1 MVQIEGNRMISQSL
15 KDIRLWDLENANC
28 VLSIPTS
35 TYSAESGRCFQFQ
48 GTHTHTHT
56 HNTTHVLNRPL
67 TTTVGRAGN
76 RLVSGSDIG
85 SIHEWDLR
93 TGKLVSTTEYLA
105 GRTARALAATRIF
118 FSFFFSFLFFSFC
131 SALPRDDP
139 IWCLQWH
146 GDRLIVLFSS
156 LLFLSPPAM

>member
-1 MVQIEGNRMISQSL
+1 MMQIEGNRMISQSL

-48 GTHTHTHT
+48 GARTHTHAHT
-56 HNTTHVLNRPL
+56 ILNRPL
-67 TTTVGRAGN
+67 TITFGREGD

-93 TGKLVSTTEYLA
+93 TGKLVSTIEYLA
-105 GRTARALAATRIF
+105 GHNARARA
-118 FSFFFSFLFFSFC
+118 
-131 SALPRDDP
+131 PR
-139 IWCLQWH
+139 H
-146 GDRLIVLFSS
+146 
-156 LLFLSPPAM
+156 